1 MYICKFS
8 DKMTN
13 MASMGYNNRWV
24 RLLKDL
30 VFVAIGFFLVWRGG
44 FFATMLGVF
53 ALLWYGRD
61 IWYQAKVIWQEKH
74 YEPQT
79 QETSAPKASA
89 DGGKITISTDAKEVD
104 FEKE

>member
-8 DKMTN
+8 DKMTD

-30 VFVAIGFFLVWRGG
+30 VFVALGFFLVWRGG
-44 FFATMLGVF
+44 FFVTLLGIF
-53 ALLWYGRD
+53 ALVWYGRD
-61 IWYQAKVIWQEKH
+61 AYYQAKVIWQEKH

>member
-1 MYICKFS
+1 
-8 DKMTN
+8 MTN
-13 MASMGYNNRWV
+13 ISFNNRWV
-24 RLLKDL
+24 RLVKDL
-30 VFVAIGFFLVWRGG
+30 LFTAIGAWLVWRGG

-61 IWYQAKVIWQEKH
+61 AWYQAKVIWQEKH

>member
-1 MYICKFS
+1 
-8 DKMTN
+8 
-13 MASMGYNNRWV
+13 MGYNNRWV

-61 IWYQAKVIWQEKH
+61 AWYQAKVIWQEKH

>member
-1 MYICKFS
+1 M
-8 DKMTN
+8 
-13 MASMGYNNRWV
+13 
-24 RLLKDL
+24 
-30 VFVAIGFFLVWRGG
+30 VW
-44 FFATMLGVF
+44 
-53 ALLWYGRD
+53 YCRD
-61 IWYQAKVIWQEKH
+61 AWYQAKVIWQEKH